1 MYYMYLD
8 TMQIGI
14 PPASI
19 KTNINNKNKT
29 IDLLGKGEVNIIKN
43 PGLTTISFK
52 FLLPN
57 SKYPFDQSILGIEKA
72 PSYLDKLEELKLN
85 AQPFQFIMVRMKDG
99 GEMINI
105 SNIKVTLEGYTIEE
119 DANNGYDMY
128 ANISLKKYVD
138 WGAKKIEVKTDSDGK
153 TTGTVTKTRSS
164 IGRGT
169 PIATQAG
176 KGQTLQQ
183 ILKQNLG
190 NTNNL
195 FAIAKLN
202 KIAVPAILGYGQ
214 TVKIAQ
220 KSAEQNAKKMVM
232 Y

>member
-14 PPASI
+14 PPASM
-19 KTNINNKNKT
+19 KTKINNKNKT
-29 IDLLGKGEVNIIKN
+29 VDLLGKGEVNVIKN

-72 PSYLDKLEELKLN
+72 SSYLDNLEALKVN
-85 AQPFQFIMVRMKDG
+85 GQPFQFIMVRMKDG

-105 SNIKVTLEGYTIEE
+105 TNIKVTLEDYTIEE
-119 DANNGYDMY
+119 DAKNGYDMY
-128 ANISLKKYVD
+128 ANITMKKYVD
-138 WGAKKIEVKTDSDGK
+138 WGAKRIEIKTDSDGK
-153 TTGTVTKTRSS
+153 TTGSVTKERST
-164 IGRGT
+164 IGHGT
-169 PIATQAG
+169 PIVAQAG

-183 ILKQNLG
+183 VLKQNLG

-214 TVKIAQ
+214 VLKIAQ
-220 KSAEQNAKKMVM
+220 KSAVQNAGKMVM